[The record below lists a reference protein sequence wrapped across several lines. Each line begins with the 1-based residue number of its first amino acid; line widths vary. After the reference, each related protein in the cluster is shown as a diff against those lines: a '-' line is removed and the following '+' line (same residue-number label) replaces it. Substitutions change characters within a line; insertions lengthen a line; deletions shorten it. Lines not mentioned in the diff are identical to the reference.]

1 MDAETLFYVLGIAL
15 TAMAIVISFVGI
27 RLESFP
33 PSRPVMLAGVGVFAV
48 VIGATV
54 VFAWEGAEDEQE
66 HRNEL
71 IAAGEELSPAEV
83 MAEFQAAADEGTAEA
98 EGEAPA
104 EGDGPGGGET
114 AAADGA
120 ALFDEQGCGSCH
132 ALEAA
137 GSTATVGPDLDATL
151 SGQDVAFIG
160 EAIVDPEAEIAEGFP
175 GGIMPSNFGETLTP
189 EQLEALV
196 QYIADSVGIKG

>member
-54 VFAWEGAEDEQE
+54 VFAWEGAEDEQS

-83 MAEFQAAADEGTAEA
+83 MAEFQAAADERTAEA
-98 EGEAPA
+98 EGE
-104 EGDGPGGGET
+104 GPGGGET

-151 SGQDVAFIG
+151 SGQDVAFIE

>member
-33 PSRPVMLAGVGVFAV
+33 PSRPIMLAGVGVFAV

-54 VFAWEGAEDEQE
+54 VFAWEGAEDEQS

-83 MAEFQAAADEGTAEA
+83 MAEFQAAADERTAEA
-98 EGEAPA
+98 EGE
-104 EGDGPGGGET
+104 GPGGGET

-151 SGQDVAFIG
+151 SGQDVAFIE